1 MFLEAQAAELGA
13 ATNTLLAYGRDLK
26 DFESWLNRQNQ
37 RFDDVSRADV
47 ENYLVFCDAQGLAKS
62 TRARRLSAVKQL
74 YRFAFEEGLR
84 TDNPAIQISGPGQE
98 KRLPKVLS
106 VEEVDRLL
114 SAARSMGRN
123 DTDRVRNTCLMEL
136 LYATGMRVS
145 ELVGLPVSAT
155 RGDPRLLLIL
165 GKGGKERMVPLS
177 PDARDALALWIKMRD
192 EVEAKNTALKKPA
205 SRFLFPSRGKEGHL
219 TRHWFYMLIKDIAV
233 AAGVDPSKVTPHTLR
248 HAFATHLLAGGADL
262 RAIQTMLGHADV
274 ATTEIYT
281 HVLEARLPP
290 HAKTLVKHPLTAN
303 NPSAARRHSPWAVW
317 PPPYPPRHPLHH
329 KTAVCFRMHRHSTPQ
344 SLYAGRRYEAASRS
358 HLRSPS
364 SHAAYRVRMT
374 ARSGQR

>member
-1 MFLEAQAAELGA
+1 MNTRAPSTWISMFLEAQAAELGA

-26 DFESWLNRQNQ
+26 DFDAWLARQN
-37 RFDDVSRADV
+37 RTFDQASRSDV
-47 ENYLVFCDAQGLAKS
+47 ESYLVFCDAQGLAKS

-84 TDNPAIQISGPGQE
+84 SDNPAIQVSGPGQD

-114 SAARSMGRN
+114 SAARAQGRN
-123 DTDRVRNTCLMEL
+123 DTDRMRNTCLMEL

-177 PDARDALALWIKMRD
+177 PDARDALSHWITLRD
-192 EVEAKNTALKKPA
+192 EVEATRAAKKLPA
-205 SRFLFPSRGKEGHL
+205 SRFLFPSRGKDGHL
-219 TRHWFYMLIKDIAV
+219 TRHRFYLLIKEIAV

-281 HVLEARLPP
+281 HVLEARLSE
-290 HAKTLVKHPLTAN
+290 LVLDHHPLSDTAQ
-303 NPSAARRHSPWAVW
+303 R
-317 PPPYPPRHPLHH
+317 
-329 KTAVCFRMHRHSTPQ
+329 K
-344 SLYAGRRYEAASRS
+344 
-358 HLRSPS
+358 S
-364 SHAAYRVRMT
+364 S
-374 ARSGQR
+374 GKG